1 MLAITIT
8 EGFAIVVL
16 GMLVV
21 GLLRS
26 HADILRALHEL
37 GAGSPGDE
45 QRGRSNLIARPA
57 AGTAGGTGEQGHDL
71 YGETLNGEAVAIGI
85 AGGATDTLLAFLS
98 AGCYTCQPFWNA
110 LSGPTEIPNNARVIA
125 VVQEGDNAAKLRTLA
140 GPDLLVV
147 ISDSAWTDYQ
157 VPGSPHFVY
166 LDGPSGAIVGEGT
179 ASSWPQVR
187 DLLEHASSNR
197 APARDPSGTTIELS
211 GHDNAERIDLELLHA
226 GIGPGHP
233 SLYPGVDDPGSSGTL
248 RSEP

>member
-8 EGFAIVVL
+8 EGLAIVVL

-37 GAGSPGDE
+37 GAGAPGDE
-45 QRGRSNLIARPA
+45 QRGRGTLTTRA
-57 AGTAGGTGEQGHDL
+57 AVGGTGERGHDL
-71 YGETLNGEAVAIGI
+71 NGETLSGESVAIGI
-85 AGGATDTLLAFLS
+85 AGATSDTLLAFLS
-98 AGCYTCQPFWNA
+98 AGCYTCQPFWSA
-110 LSGPTEIPNNARVIA
+110 LSGNAEIPNNARVIA

-147 ISDSAWTDYQ
+147 ISDRAWTDYQ
-157 VPGSPHFVY
+157 VPGSPHFIY

-197 APARDPSGTTIELS
+197 AATRQPEGSTIELS

-233 SLYPGVDDPGSSGTL
+233 SLYPGVDEPASTGTL

>member
-37 GAGSPGDE
+37 GAGAPADE
-45 QRGRSNLIARPA
+45 RGGRSNPSARSA
-57 AGTAGGTGEQGHDL
+57 AGGTGDQGHDL
-71 YGETLNGEAVAIGI
+71 NGETLSGEAVAIGI
-85 AGGATDTLLAFLS
+85 AGATSDTLLAFLS
-98 AGCYTCQPFWNA
+98 AGCYTCQPFWSA
-110 LSGPTEIPNNARVIA
+110 LSGRAEIPNNARVIA
-125 VVQEGDNAAKLRTLA
+125 VVQEGDNTAKLRALA

-147 ISDSAWTDYQ
+147 MSDRAWTDYQ
-157 VPGSPHFVY
+157 VPGSPHFIY

-187 DLLEHASSNR
+187 DLLVHASSNR
-197 APARDPSGTTIELS
+197 PTSSDASGTTIELS

-233 SLYPGVDDPGSSGTL
+233 SLYPGVDDPGSTGTL

>member
-8 EGFAIVVL
+8 EGFAIIVL

-37 GAGSPGDE
+37 GAGTPGDE
-45 QRGRSNLIARPA
+45 RLPRVKA
-57 AGTAGGTGEQGHDL
+57 ATRAATGTGEPGHNL
-71 YGETLNGEAVAIGI
+71 TGETLSGEAIAIGI
-85 AGGATDTLLAFLS
+85 AGATSDTLLAFLS
-98 AGCYTCQPFWNA
+98 AGCYTCQPFWAA
-110 LSGPTEIPNNARVIA
+110 LSGQVEIPNNARVIA
-125 VVQEGDNAAKLRTLA
+125 VVQEGDNVAKLRTLA

-147 ISDSAWTDYQ
+147 ISDAAWTDYQ
-157 VPGSPHFVY
+157 VPGSPHFIY

-179 ASSWPQVR
+179 ASSWPQVH
-187 DLLEHASSNR
+187 DLLAHASSAR
-197 APARDPSGTTIELS
+197 APQGTTIELS
-211 GHDNAERIDLELLHA
+211 GHDNADRIDLELLHA

-233 SLYPGVDDPGSSGTL
+233 SLYPGADDPVASGTL

>member
-8 EGFAIVVL
+8 EGFAIIVL

-37 GAGSPGDE
+37 GAGAPGEESRD
-45 QRGRSNLIARPA
+45 RSRLITRSA
-57 AGTAGGTGEQGHDL
+57 AGGTGEPGHDL
-71 YGETLNGEAVAIGI
+71 NGETLSGEAVAIGI
-85 AGGATDTLLAFLS
+85 AGATSDTLLAFLS
-98 AGCYTCQPFWNA
+98 AGCYTCQPFWSA
-110 LSGPTEIPNNARVIA
+110 LSGPVEIPNNARVIA

-147 ISDSAWTDYQ
+147 MSDSAWTDYQ
-157 VPGSPHFVY
+157 VPGSPHFIY

-187 DLLEHASSNR
+187 DLLEHASSSR
-197 APARDPSGTTIELS
+197 ATSRDASGTTIELA

-233 SLYPGVDDPGSSGTL
+233 SLYPGVDDPAATGTL
-248 RSEP
+248 HADP